1 MPEIS
6 FNDGSYLTEK
16 GNALIGKLLASEGT
30 LKFTK
35 VTAGDGSIPSG
46 KSPEGMTELGNYV
59 TDGLIASVSSS
70 ATGEASVVV
79 QISSIDLAQG
89 FSCTELG
96 LWAEDPD
103 EGDILYA
110 YLYLQQHP
118 EWIRADAD
126 AVNKLATFTIVT
138 IVKNVALVTAVI
150 NPDAFATMADL
161 ANYALI
167 GHGHEISDIAGLQE
181 ILDDY
186 GDEIDLLSDLISGDM
201 PGGITFSADFATLSN
216 VTIIDGVWNQ
226 TARLIEA

>member
-138 IVKNVALVTAVI
+138 IVTR
-150 NPDAFATMADL
+150 
-161 ANYALI
+161 
-167 GHGHEISDIAGLQE
+167 
-181 ILDDY
+181 
-186 GDEIDLLSDLISGDM
+186 
-201 PGGITFSADFATLSN
+201 SA
-216 VTIIDGVWNQ
+216 
-226 TARLIEA
+226 

>member
-126 AVNKLATFTIVT
+126 AVNKLATFTIIT

-150 NPDAFATMADL
+150 NPSPL
-161 ANYALI
+161 PQ
-167 GHGHEISDIAGLQE
+167 GRE
-181 ILDDY
+181 
-186 GDEIDLLSDLISGDM
+186 
-201 PGGITFSADFATLSN
+201 
-216 VTIIDGVWNQ
+216 
-226 TARLIEA
+226 

>member
-6 FNDGSYLTEK
+6 YNDGSYLTEK
-16 GNALIGKLLASEGT
+16 GNALIGKLLATEGT

-46 KSPEGMTELGNYV
+46 RSPESMTALGNYV
-59 TDGLIASVSSS
+59 TDGLIASVGSSG
-70 ATGEASVVV
+70 TGEASVVV

-110 YLYLQQHP
+110 YLCLQQHP

-138 IVKNVALVTAVI
+138 IVKNVALVTAII
-150 NPDAFATMADL
+150 NPEAFATMDDL
-161 ANYALI
+161 AKYALI
-167 GHGHEISDIAGLQE
+167 GHSHTISDVIGLQD
-181 ILDDY
+181 ILDKHDA
-186 GDEIDLLSDLISGDM
+186 DIALLKDM
-201 PGGITFSADFATLSN
+201 TGGVKFSADFAGLTN
-216 VTIIDGVWNQ
+216 VTIIDGVWNKS
-226 TARLIEA
+226 AKLIEA

>member
-6 FNDGSYLTEK
+6 YNDGSYLTEK
-16 GNALIGKLLASEGT
+16 GNALIGKLLATEGT

-46 KSPEGMTELGNYV
+46 RSPESMTTLGNYV
-59 TDGLIASVSSS
+59 TDGLIASVESSG
-70 ATGEASVVV
+70 TGEASVVV

-110 YLYLQQHP
+110 YLCLQQHP
-118 EWIRADAD
+118 GWIRADAD

-138 IVKNVALVTAVI
+138 IVKNVALVTAII
-150 NPDAFATMADL
+150 NPEAFVTMDDL
-161 ANYALI
+161 AKYALI
-167 GHGHEISDIAGLQE
+167 GHSHTISDVIGLQD
-181 ILDDY
+181 ILDKHGADI
-186 GDEIDLLSDLISGDM
+186 GLLKDM
-201 PGGITFSADFATLSN
+201 AGGIKFSADFAGLTN
-216 VTIIDGVWNQ
+216 VTVIDGVWNKS
-226 TARLIEA
+226 AKLIEA

>member
-6 FNDGSYLTEK
+6 YNDGSYLTEK
-16 GNALIGKLLASEGT
+16 GNALIGKLLATEGT

-46 KSPEGMTELGNYV
+46 RSPESMTALGNYV
-59 TDGLIASVSSS
+59 TDGLIASVGSSG
-70 ATGEASVVV
+70 TGEASVVV

-110 YLYLQQHP
+110 YLCLQQHP

-138 IVKNVALVTAVI
+138 IVKNVALVTAII
-150 NPDAFATMADL
+150 NPEAFATMDDL
-161 ANYALI
+161 AKYALI
-167 GHGHEISDIAGLQE
+167 GHSHTISDVIGLQD
-181 ILDDY
+181 ILDKHGADI
-186 GDEIDLLSDLISGDM
+186 ELLKDM
-201 PGGITFSADFATLSN
+201 AGGIKFSADFAGLTN
-216 VTIIDGVWNQ
+216 VTVIDGVWNKS
-226 TARLIEA
+226 AKLIEA

>member
-6 FNDGSYLTEK
+6 YNDGSYLTEK
-16 GNALIGKLLASEGT
+16 GNALIGKLLATEGT

-46 KSPEGMTELGNYV
+46 RSPESMTTLGNYV
-59 TDGLIASVSSS
+59 TDGLIASVESSG
-70 ATGEASVVV
+70 TGEASVVV

-110 YLYLQQHP
+110 YLCLQQHP

-138 IVKNVALVTAVI
+138 IVKNVALVTAII
-150 NPDAFATMADL
+150 NPEAFVTMDDL
-161 ANYALI
+161 AKYALI
-167 GHGHEISDIAGLQE
+167 GHSHTISDVIGLQD
-181 ILDDY
+181 ILDKHGADI
-186 GDEIDLLSDLISGDM
+186 ELLKDM
-201 PGGITFSADFATLSN
+201 AGGIKFSADFAGLTN
-216 VTIIDGVWNQ
+216 VTVIDGVWNKS
-226 TARLIEA
+226 AKLIEA

>member
-6 FNDGSYLTEK
+6 YNDGSYLTEK
-16 GNALIGKLLASEGT
+16 GNALIGKLLATEGT

-46 KSPEGMTELGNYV
+46 RSPESMTTLGNYV
-59 TDGLIASVSSS
+59 TDGLIASVESSG
-70 ATGEASVVV
+70 TGEASVVV

-110 YLYLQQHP
+110 YLCLQQHP
-118 EWIRADAD
+118 EWITADAA

-138 IVKNVALVTAVI
+138 IVKNVALVTAII
-150 NPDAFATMADL
+150 NPEAFATMDDL
-161 ANYALI
+161 AKYALI
-167 GHGHEISDIAGLQE
+167 GHSHTISDVIGLQD
-181 ILDDY
+181 ILDKHGADI
-186 GDEIDLLSDLISGDM
+186 ELLKDM
-201 PGGITFSADFATLSN
+201 AGGIKFSADFAGLTN
-216 VTIIDGVWNQ
+216 VTVIDGVWNKS
-226 TARLIEA
+226 AKLIEA

>member
-6 FNDGSYLTEK
+6 YNDGSYLTQK
-16 GNALIGKLLASEGT
+16 GNDLIAKLMASGEG
-30 LKFTK
+30 LQFTR
-35 VTAGDGSIPSG
+35 VSVGDGSIPSG
-46 KSPEGMTELGNYV
+46 SSPDSMTDLGHEVMDGM
-59 TDGLIASVSSS
+59 IASIANSNNGEVSIVAQVSSVGVE
-70 ATGEASVVV
+70 TGFNA
-79 QISSIDLAQG
+79 
-89 FSCTELG
+89 TELG
-96 LWAEDPD
+96 LWATDPD
-103 EGDILYA
+103 EGEILYT
-110 YLYLQQHP
+110 YLSLQEHP
-118 EWIRADAD
+118 EWIRPDGD
-126 AVNKLATFTIVT
+126 AVNKLATFTLVT
-138 IVKNVALVTAVI
+138 IVSSVSIVTAII

>member
-6 FNDGSYLTEK
+6 YNDGSYLTEK
-16 GNALIGKLLASEGT
+16 GNALIGKLLATEGT

-46 KSPEGMTELGNYV
+46 RSPESMTTLGNYV
-59 TDGLIASVSSS
+59 TDGLIASVESSG
-70 ATGEASVVV
+70 TGEASVVV
-79 QISSIDLAQG
+79 QISSIGLAQG

-110 YLYLQQHP
+110 YLCLQQHP

-138 IVKNVALVTAVI
+138 IVKNVALVTAII
-150 NPDAFATMADL
+150 NPEAFATMDDL
-161 ANYALI
+161 AKYALI
-167 GHGHEISDIAGLQE
+167 GHSHTISDVIGLQD
-181 ILDDY
+181 ILDKHGADI
-186 GDEIDLLSDLISGDM
+186 ELLKDM
-201 PGGITFSADFATLSN
+201 AGGVKFSADFAGLTN
-216 VTIIDGVWNQ
+216 VTVIDGVWNKS
-226 TARLIEA
+226 AKLIEA

>member
-150 NPDAFATMADL
+150 NPEAFSTMDDL
-161 ANYALI
+161 Q
-167 GHGHEISDIAGLQE
+167 D
-181 ILDDY
+181 ILDKHGAD
-186 GDEIDLLSDLISGDM
+186 IDLLNDLVSGDM
-201 PGGITFSADFATLSN
+201 PGGVTFSADFAGLTN
-216 VTIIDGVWNQ
+216 ITIIDGVWNKN
-226 TARLIEA
+226 TKLVEA

>member
-6 FNDGSYLTEK
+6 YNDGSYLTEK
-16 GNALIGKLLASEGT
+16 GNALIGKLLATEGT

-35 VTAGDGSIPSG
+35 ATAGDGSIPSG
-46 KSPEGMTELGNYV
+46 RSPESMTTLGNYV
-59 TDGLIASVSSS
+59 TDGLIASVESSG
-70 ATGEASVVV
+70 TGEASVVV

-110 YLYLQQHP
+110 YLCLQQHP

-138 IVKNVALVTAVI
+138 IVKNVALVTAII
-150 NPDAFATMADL
+150 NPEAFATMDDL
-161 ANYALI
+161 AKYALI
-167 GHGHEISDIAGLQE
+167 GHSHTISDVIGLQD
-181 ILDDY
+181 ILDKHGADI
-186 GDEIDLLSDLISGDM
+186 ELLKDM
-201 PGGITFSADFATLSN
+201 AGGVKFSADFAGLTN
-216 VTIIDGVWNQ
+216 VTIIDGVWNKS
-226 TARLIEA
+226 AKLIEA

>member
-103 EGDILYA
+103 DGDI
-110 YLYLQQHP
+110 LYLQQHP

-126 AVNKLATFTIVT
+126 AVSKLATFTIVT

-150 NPDAFATMADL
+150 NPEAFATMDDL
-161 ANYALI
+161 AKYALI
-167 GHGHEISDIAGLQE
+167 GHSHTISDIIGLQD
-181 ILDDY
+181 ILDKH
-186 GDEIDLLSDLISGDM
+186 GDLVSGDM
-201 PGGITFSADFATLSN
+201 PGGVTFSADFAGLTN
-216 VTIIDGVWNQ
+216 ITIIDGVWNKN
-226 TARLIEA
+226 TKLVEA

>member
-6 FNDGSYLTEK
+6 YNDGSYLTEK
-16 GNALIGKLLASEGT
+16 GNALIGKLLATEGT

-46 KSPEGMTELGNYV
+46 KSPESMTALGNYV
-59 TDGLIASVSSS
+59 TDGLIASVGSSG
-70 ATGEASVVV
+70 TGEASVVV

-110 YLYLQQHP
+110 YLCLQQHP

-138 IVKNVALVTAVI
+138 IVKNVALVTAII
-150 NPDAFATMADL
+150 NPEAFATMDDL
-161 ANYALI
+161 AKYALI
-167 GHGHEISDIAGLQE
+167 GHSHTISDIIGLQD
-181 ILDDY
+181 ILDKHGAD
-186 GDEIDLLSDLISGDM
+186 IDLLKDM
-201 PGGITFSADFATLSN
+201 IGGIKFSADFAGLTN
-216 VTIIDGVWNQ
+216 VTIIDGVWNKS
-226 TARLIEA
+226 TKLVEA

>member
-6 FNDGSYLTEK
+6 YNDGSYLTEK
-16 GNALIGKLLASEGT
+16 GNALIGKLLATKGT

-46 KSPEGMTELGNYV
+46 RSPESMTTLGNYV
-59 TDGLIASVSSS
+59 TDGLIASVESSG
-70 ATGEASVVV
+70 TGEASVVV

-110 YLYLQQHP
+110 YLCLQQHP

-138 IVKNVALVTAVI
+138 IVKNVALVTAII
-150 NPDAFATMADL
+150 NPEAFATMDDL
-161 ANYALI
+161 AKYALI
-167 GHGHEISDIAGLQE
+167 GHSHTISDVIGLQD
-181 ILDDY
+181 ILDKHGADI
-186 GDEIDLLSDLISGDM
+186 ELLKDM
-201 PGGITFSADFATLSN
+201 AGGIKFSADFAGLTN
-216 VTIIDGVWNQ
+216 VTVIDGVWNKS
-226 TARLIEA
+226 AKLIEA

>member
-6 FNDGSYLTEK
+6 YNDGSYLTEK
-16 GNALIGKLLASEGT
+16 GNALIGKLLATEGT

-46 KSPEGMTELGNYV
+46 KSPESMTALGNYV
-59 TDGLIASVSSS
+59 TDGLIASVGSSG
-70 ATGEASVVV
+70 TGEASVVV

-103 EGDILYA
+103 EGYILYA
-110 YLYLQQHP
+110 YLCLQQHP

-150 NPDAFATMADL
+150 NPEAFATMDDL
-161 ANYALI
+161 AKYALI
-167 GHGHEISDIAGLQE
+167 GHSHTISDIIGLQD
-181 ILDDY
+181 ILDKHGADI
-186 GDEIDLLSDLISGDM
+186 ELLKDM
-201 PGGITFSADFATLSN
+201 AGGVKFSADFAGLTN
-216 VTIIDGVWNQ
+216 VTIIDGVWNKS
-226 TARLIEA
+226 AKLVEA

>member
-6 FNDGSYLTEK
+6 YNDGSYLTEK
-16 GNALIGKLLASEGT
+16 GNALIGKLLATEGT

-46 KSPEGMTELGNYV
+46 KSPESMTALGNYV
-59 TDGLIASVSSS
+59 TDGLIASVGSSG
-70 ATGEASVVV
+70 TGEASVVV

-110 YLYLQQHP
+110 YLCLQQHP

-138 IVKNVALVTAVI
+138 IVKNVALVTAII
-150 NPDAFATMADL
+150 NPEAFATMDDL
-161 ANYALI
+161 AKYALI
-167 GHGHEISDIAGLQE
+167 GHSHAISDIIGLQD
-181 ILDDY
+181 ILDKHGAD
-186 GDEIDLLSDLISGDM
+186 IDLLKDM
-201 PGGITFSADFATLSN
+201 IGGIKFSADFAGLTN
-216 VTIIDGVWNQ
+216 VTIIDGVWNKS
-226 TARLIEA
+226 TKLVEA

>member
-6 FNDGSYLTEK
+6 YNDGSYLTEK
-16 GNALIGKLLASEGT
+16 GNALIGKLLATEGT

-46 KSPEGMTELGNYV
+46 KSPESMTALGNYV
-59 TDGLIASVSSS
+59 TDGLIASVGSSG
-70 ATGEASVVV
+70 TGEASVVV

-110 YLYLQQHP
+110 YLCLQQHP

-150 NPDAFATMADL
+150 NPEAFATMDDL
-161 ANYALI
+161 AKYALI
-167 GHGHEISDIAGLQE
+167 GHSHTISDIIGLQD
-181 ILDDY
+181 ILDKHGADI
-186 GDEIDLLSDLISGDM
+186 ELLKDM
-201 PGGITFSADFATLSN
+201 AGGVKFSADFAGLTN
-216 VTIIDGVWNQ
+216 VTIIDGVWNKS
-226 TARLIEA
+226 AKLVEA

>member
-6 FNDGSYLTEK
+6 YNDGSYLTEK
-16 GNALIGKLLASEGT
+16 GNALIGKLLATEGT

-46 KSPEGMTELGNYV
+46 RSPESMTTLGNYV
-59 TDGLIASVSSS
+59 TDGLIASVESSG
-70 ATGEASVVV
+70 TGEASVVV

-110 YLYLQQHP
+110 YLCLQQHP

-138 IVKNVALVTAVI
+138 IVKNVALVTAII
-150 NPDAFATMADL
+150 NPEAFATMDDL
-161 ANYALI
+161 AKYALI
-167 GHGHEISDIAGLQE
+167 GHSHIISDVIGLQD
-181 ILDDY
+181 ILDKHGADI
-186 GDEIDLLSDLISGDM
+186 ELLKDM
-201 PGGITFSADFATLSN
+201 AGGIKFSADFAGLTN
-216 VTIIDGVWNQ
+216 VTVIDGVWNKS
-226 TARLIEA
+226 AKLIEA

>member
-70 ATGEASVVV
+70 AT
-79 QISSIDLAQG
+79 AQG

-150 NPDAFATMADL
+150 NPEAFATMDDL
-161 ANYALI
+161 AKYALI
-167 GHGHEISDIAGLQE
+167 GHSHTISDIIGLQD
-181 ILDDY
+181 ILDKHGAD
-186 GDEIDLLSDLISGDM
+186 IDLLNDLVSGDM
-201 PGGITFSADFATLSN
+201 PGGVTFSADFAGLTN
-216 VTIIDGVWNQ
+216 ITIIDGVWNKN
-226 TARLIEA
+226 TKLVEA

>member
-6 FNDGSYLTEK
+6 YNDGSYLTEK
-16 GNALIGKLLASEGT
+16 GNALIGKLLATEGT

-46 KSPEGMTELGNYV
+46 RSPESMTTLGNYV
-59 TDGLIASVSSS
+59 TDGLIASVESSG
-70 ATGEASVVV
+70 TGEASVVV

-110 YLYLQQHP
+110 YLCLQQHP

-138 IVKNVALVTAVI
+138 IVKNVALVTAII
-150 NPDAFATMADL
+150 NPEAFATMDDL
-161 ANYALI
+161 AKYALI
-167 GHGHEISDIAGLQE
+167 GHSHTISDVIGLQD
-181 ILDDY
+181 ILDKHGADI
-186 GDEIDLLSDLISGDM
+186 ELLKDM
-201 PGGITFSADFATLSN
+201 AGGIKFSADFAGLTN
-216 VTIIDGVWNQ
+216 VTVIDGVWNKS
-226 TARLIEA
+226 AKLIEA

>member
-216 VTIIDGVWNQ
+216 VTIIDGVWYQ

>member
-79 QISSIDLAQG
+79 QISSIDLAHG

-138 IVKNVALVTAVI
+138 IVKNVALVTAAI
-150 NPDAFATMADL
+150 NPEAFATMDDL
-161 ANYALI
+161 AKYALI
-167 GHGHEISDIAGLQE
+167 GHSHTISDIIGLQD
-181 ILDDY
+181 ILDKHGAD
-186 GDEIDLLSDLISGDM
+186 IDLLNDLVSGDM
-201 PGGITFSADFATLSN
+201 PGGVTFSADFAGLTN
-216 VTIIDGVWNQ
+216 ITIIDGVWNKN
-226 TARLIEA
+226 TKLVEA

>member
-6 FNDGSYLTEK
+6 YNDGSYLTEK
-16 GNALIGKLLASEGT
+16 GNALIGKLLATEGT

-46 KSPEGMTELGNYV
+46 KSPESMTALGNYV
-59 TDGLIASVSSS
+59 TDGLIASVGSSG
-70 ATGEASVVV
+70 TGEASVVV

-110 YLYLQQHP
+110 YLCLQQHP

-150 NPDAFATMADL
+150 NPEAFATMDDL
-161 ANYALI
+161 TKYALI
-167 GHGHEISDIAGLQE
+167 GHSHTISDIIGLQD
-181 ILDDY
+181 ILDKHGADI
-186 GDEIDLLSDLISGDM
+186 ELLKDM
-201 PGGITFSADFATLSN
+201 IGGIKFSADFAGLTN
-216 VTIIDGVWNQ
+216 VTIIDGVWNKS
-226 TARLIEA
+226 TKLVEA

>member
-6 FNDGSYLTEK
+6 YNDGSYLTEK
-16 GNALIGKLLASEGT
+16 GNALIGKLLATEGT

-46 KSPEGMTELGNYV
+46 KSPESMTALGNYV
-59 TDGLIASVSSS
+59 TDGLIASVGSSG
-70 ATGEASVVV
+70 TGEASVVV

-110 YLYLQQHP
+110 YLCLQQHP

-138 IVKNVALVTAVI
+138 IVKNVALVTAII
-150 NPDAFATMADL
+150 NPEAFATMDDL
-161 ANYALI
+161 AKYALI
-167 GHGHEISDIAGLQE
+167 GHSHTISDIIGLQD
-181 ILDDY
+181 ILDKHGADI
-186 GDEIDLLSDLISGDM
+186 ELLKDM
-201 PGGITFSADFATLSN
+201 AGGVKFSADFAGLTN
-216 VTIIDGVWNQ
+216 VTIIDGVWNKS
-226 TARLIEA
+226 AKLVEA

>member
-6 FNDGSYLTEK
+6 YNDGSYLTEK
-16 GNALIGKLLASEGT
+16 GNALIGKLLATKGT

-46 KSPEGMTELGNYV
+46 RSPESMTTLGNYV
-59 TDGLIASVSSS
+59 TDGLIASVESSG
-70 ATGEASVVV
+70 TGEASVVV

-110 YLYLQQHP
+110 YLCLQQHP

-138 IVKNVALVTAVI
+138 IVKNVALVTAII
-150 NPDAFATMADL
+150 NPEAFATMDDL
-161 ANYALI
+161 AKYALI
-167 GHGHEISDIAGLQE
+167 GHSHTISDVIGLQD
-181 ILDDY
+181 ILDAHGADI
-186 GDEIDLLSDLISGDM
+186 ELLKDM
-201 PGGITFSADFATLSN
+201 AGGIKFSADFAGLTN
-216 VTIIDGVWNQ
+216 VTVIDGVWNKS
-226 TARLIEA
+226 AKLIEA

>member
-126 AVNKLATFTIVT
+126 ARKQTRNL
-138 IVKNVALVTAVI
+138 
-150 NPDAFATMADL
+150 
-161 ANYALI
+161 
-167 GHGHEISDIAGLQE
+167 HHRHHRQE
-181 ILDDY
+181 RCARYGCHQPRGIRDD
-186 GDEIDLLSDLISGDM
+186 GR
-201 PGGITFSADFATLSN
+201 PCQ
-216 VTIIDGVWNQ
+216 VRPHRPQ
-226 TARLIEA
+226 PHHQRHHRPARHSRQARRRHRPS